1 MGFYEVVKKGDRV
14 MKIRSNWL
22 GIIVLFGM
30 LVGGGCAH
38 QSAQSR
44 GAVPVIRPAAPSPAQ
59 NSGREVPRY
68 NSGSLVNLERGGQDD
83 FVQIFSSR
91 RARYIDDIVY
101 VLVAEEFKGTGAATT
116 SSDGKNST
124 KYSVPGLFALKKYL
138 GDLGQMDDWLE
149 TERSNTSSGAGA
161 TSRSN
166 TLTAKIA
173 ARVTEVLP
181 NGDFRIF
188 GTHFTQLNRE
198 DHFVT
203 VSGIIR
209 PTDISADNYILSS
222 AIAEA
227 RIEYSGN
234 GTIGTKQG
242 VGWGTKVLD
251 LVWPF

>member
-1 MGFYEVVKKGDRV
+1 
-14 MKIRSNWL
+14 MKIKYFCL
-22 GIIVLFGM
+22 GALGLFGM
-30 LVGGGCAH
+30 IIGGCGH
-38 QSAQSR
+38 QSAPIAA
-44 GAVPVIRPAAPSPAQ
+44 AVPVVRPSAQPSSAQ
-59 NSGREVPRY
+59 LSGRRKMQY
-68 NSGSLVNLERGGQDD
+68 KNGSLVNLEQSGQDD
-83 FVQIFSSR
+83 FIQVFNSR

-101 VLVAEEFKGTGAATT
+101 VLVSEDFSGTGAAST
-116 SSDGKNST
+116 SSDGTNSS

-149 TERSNTSSGAGA
+149 TERSNTTSGTGT

-166 TLTAKIA
+166 TLAAKIA
-173 ARVTEVLP
+173 SRVTEILP
-181 NGDFRIF
+181 NGDFRIL
-188 GTHFTQLNRE
+188 GTHFTQVNNE
-198 DHFVT
+198 DHYVT

-227 RIEYSGN
+227 RIEYSGS

>member
-1 MGFYEVVKKGDRV
+1 
-14 MKIRSNWL
+14 MKIKYFCL
-22 GIIVLFGM
+22 GFLVLFGM
-30 LVGGGCAH
+30 VVGAGCGH
-38 QSAQSR
+38 QSAQSKA
-44 GAVPVIRPAAPSPAQ
+44 AVPVIRPAAPAPAQ
-59 NSGREVPRY
+59 ISGRDVARY
-68 NSGSLVNLERGGQDD
+68 KNGSLINLDQGGQDD
-83 FVQIFSSR
+83 FVRIFSSR

-101 VLVAEEFKGTGAATT
+101 VLVAEEFKGTGAAST
-116 SSDGKNST
+116 SSDGKNSS

-149 TERSNTSSGAGA
+149 TERSNKTSGSGA

-166 TLTAKIA
+166 TLMAKIA

-181 NGDFRIF
+181 NGDFRIM
-188 GTHFTQLNRE
+188 GTHYTQVNRE

-234 GTIGTKQG
+234 GTIGTKQR
-242 VGWGTKVLD
+242 VGWGTKILD

>member
-1 MGFYEVVKKGDRV
+1 
-14 MKIRSNWL
+14 MKTRYCGL
-22 GIIVLFGM
+22 GVLLLFSM
-30 LVGGGCAH
+30 IVGGGCAH

-44 GAVPVIRPAAPSPAQ
+44 ALVPVIRPTAPPPVQ
-59 NSGREVPRY
+59 NSGKAVSRY
-68 NSGSLVNLERGGQDD
+68 KNGSLINLEQGGQDD

-91 RARYIDDIVY
+91 RARYVDDIVY
-101 VLVAEEFKGTGAATT
+101 VLVSEEFKGTGSAST

-124 KYSVPGLFALKKYL
+124 KYSVPALFALKKYL
-138 GDLGQMDDWLE
+138 GDLGQMDNWLE
-149 TERSNTSSGAGA
+149 TARSNETSGSGA

-173 ARVTEVLP
+173 SRVTEVLP
-181 NGDFRIF
+181 NGDFRIM
-188 GTHFTQLNRE
+188 GTHFTQVNNE

-242 VGWGTKVLD
+242 VGWGTKILD

>member
-1 MGFYEVVKKGDRV
+1 MN
-14 MKIRSNWL
+14 IRYSRL
-22 GIIVLFGM
+22 GVLLLLGM
-30 LVGGGCAH
+30 VLGGGCAH
-38 QSAQSR
+38 QSASPR
-44 GAVPVIRPAAPSPAQ
+44 AAVPVVRPVAPASAQ
-59 NSGREVPRY
+59 PSQRIVPRY
-68 NSGSLVNLERGGQDD
+68 NNGSLVNLEQAGQDD
-83 FVQIFSSR
+83 FVHIFNSR
-91 RARYIDDIVY
+91 RARYVDDIVY
-101 VLVAEEFKGTGAATT
+101 VLVAEEFSGTGSAST
-116 SSDGKNST
+116 SSDGKNSS
-124 KYSVPGLFALKKYL
+124 KYSVPGLFALKQYL
-138 GDLGQMDDWLE
+138 GDLGDMDDWLE
-149 TERSNTSSGAGA
+149 TERSNKTSGTGA

-173 ARVTEVLP
+173 SRVTAVLP
-181 NGDFRIF
+181 NGDFRIQ
-188 GTHFTQLNRE
+188 GSHFTQVNNE

-227 RIEYSGN
+227 RIEYSGS